1 MMDCIYT
8 EVVKLWVTYFLLNVL
23 GLTQCCNIIYKTKKK
38 KGQVFRCPPDLKSAI
53 LLSLKVEK

>member
-38 KGQVFRCPPDLKSAI
+38 KDKFLGALQI
-53 LLSLKVEK
+53 